1 MIDIPRYYQL
11 LGVNEKDSLAKIKQ
25 AYFDKTKEIHHQYAT
40 SQEAQEAFIALTE
53 AYEVVSG
60 KMQRKLKSKS
70 FDYETWIKEVKNKA
84 DFYAEKKHE
93 DFEKFINEDYNYLA
107 LVRIGGMVGMILA
120 LTFIPFILY
129 IGYVKDFF
137 WGSVFVVVITLP
149 ITGHL
154 VYYGLDSL
162 KMGNLNDAIQTIVT
176 NIIFQIVGLSV
187 INVVVF
193 LRIGLQTLITL
204 QTYALIYL
212 LSILVAFVVAQWVYP
227 LKKTSKKY
235 LYIFALVP
243 FVMSLF
249 LCFNYFFSSYPTQ
262 ETYQYHVHLQYYK
275 NRRPKV
281 SSKITL
287 KYDGYEKYGEYI
299 GLQVFW
305 DYKPIESS
313 SNIRYTFKQGLFGIR
328 VMTDY
333 EFSPDEK

>member
-1 MIDIPRYYQL
+1 MINIDKYQKL
-11 LGVNEKDSLAKIKQ
+11 LGVNQNASPQEIKQ
-25 AYFDKTKEIHHQYAT
+25 AYLTKVKEPHANYQLSI
-40 SQEAQEAFIALTE
+40 EAQEQFLALTE

-60 KMQRKLKSKS
+60 KMQKKLKSKS
-70 FDYETWIKEVKNKA
+70 FDYETWMKEVKNKA

-93 DFEKFINEDYNYLA
+93 DFEKFINEEFNYQA
-107 LVRIGGMVGMILA
+107 LVRTGGIVGMILA
-120 LTFIPFILY
+120 LAFIPFLLY
-129 IGYVKDFF
+129 TGYVKDFF

-162 KMGNLNDAIQTIVT
+162 KMGNLSDAIQTIFT

-187 INVVVF
+187 VNVVVF

-212 LSILVAFVVAQWVYP
+212 LSILIAFVVAQWVYP
-227 LKKTSKKY
+227 LKNTSKKY
-235 LYIFALVP
+235 LYVFALAP
-243 FVMSLF
+243 FVISLF
-249 LCFNYFFSSYPTQ
+249 LCFNYFFSSYSTQ

-299 GLQVFW
+299 GLQVFL
-305 DYKPIESS
+305 DYKPIENSS
-313 SNIRYTFKQGLFGIR
+313 HIRYTFEQGLFGIR

-333 EFSPDEK
+333 EFFRDEK